1 MSGPLVSVILPARN
15 EEGLIAAALRSVA
28 AQTLD
33 PRLVE
38 VVVVSN
44 GSTDGTVRVAQREA
58 ARLAA
63 QGCPRARV
71 LADQPPGIAL
81 AKNAGASAADGQL
94 LVFMD
99 ADSRMSPGLL
109 AEVQRRAA
117 AGERAASIRIAAD
130 GRDPVDRAFFW
141 VLENGKRLLRIR
153 ANMLWCERK
162 LFDELGGFDE
172 SLRQAEDL
180 DLLLRARR
188 LRVPVG
194 HIHGEWI
201 ATSTRRMHRGPMRAG
216 MFTMFGRWLLG
227 HLGIG
232 RRWPYQAGGPEDGA
246 DPEP

>member
-1 MSGPLVSVILPARN
+1 MTGPLVSVILPAHN
-15 EEGLIAAALRSVA
+15 EEGLIAGALRSVA

-44 GSTDGTVRVAQREA
+44 GSTDDTVPVAESEA
-58 ARLAA
+58 ARIAA
-63 QGCPRARV
+63 RGGPRPRV

-109 AEVQRRAA
+109 EAVRDRAA
-117 AGERAASIRIAAD
+117 AGERAASIRIVAD

-141 VLENGKRLLRIR
+141 ILENGKRLLRIR
-153 ANMLWCERK
+153 ANMLWCEHR

-180 DLLLRARR
+180 DLLVRARR
-188 LRVPVG
+188 LGVPVG

-201 ATSTRRMHRGPMRAG
+201 ATSTRRLHRGRMRAG
-216 MFTMFGRWLLG
+216 MFAMFGRWLLG

-232 RRWPYQAGGPEDGA
+232 RRWPYQAGGPEAGA
-246 DPEP
+246 DPEA